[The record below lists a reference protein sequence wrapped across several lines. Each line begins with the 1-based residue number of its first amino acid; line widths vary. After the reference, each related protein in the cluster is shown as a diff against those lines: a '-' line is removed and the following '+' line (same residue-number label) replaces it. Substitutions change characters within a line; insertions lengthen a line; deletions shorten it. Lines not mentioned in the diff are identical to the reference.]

1 MLGSRLSRKFWTKT
15 VSNSYRRISNPKKT
29 IKTSKT
35 IKTITTHLS
44 KLPIIHIL
52 GEPGSGKTSIGLKL
66 KEYSDKFAIIE
77 LDDID
82 DPIALKMLNNPKY
95 LRLALST
102 KDSDNT
108 EFFNI
113 KDKKGTAQITK
124 LIKQYQIENKIVVI
138 TGLSIDIKNIS
149 ITDKYFINIDPKILF
164 KQLNLRTLNYIVK
177 YHTEIKSLIENENP
191 EKINHILLYKY
202 NLRAPFLADYN
213 DVARFLQNKI
223 KQNKTYKLLFSDEI
237 YNDIINKYN

>member
-1 MLGSRLSRKFWTKT
+1 
-15 VSNSYRRISNPKKT
+15 
-29 IKTSKT
+29 
-35 IKTITTHLS
+35 
-44 KLPIIHIL
+44 
-52 GEPGSGKTSIGLKL
+52 
-66 KEYSDKFAIIE
+66 
-77 LDDID
+77 
-82 DPIALKMLNNPKY
+82 MLNNPKY
-95 LRLALST
+95 LRLALSK

-124 LIKQYQIENKIVVI
+124 LIKQYQTENKIVVI
-138 TGLSIDIKNIS
+138 TGLSIDIKNIP

-177 YHTEIKSLIENENP
+177 YHTKIKSLIENENP